1 MAVWFTA
8 TKVAGFG
15 FPARQVTSIHIDR
28 QGRTIDMAFLKNATI
43 IAALAGAGVVGM
55 AGVASAADNGWAGG
69 AEHHKVGDSTG
80 DNSVRQGGIIPINT
94 LNNVNV
100 SPNLG
105 CLAHYTLPDLNYNN
119 ILLPPGGSVA
129 NLNHLLEHTHL
140 NVLSNGNIDTD
151 VYDYSCTSNQGSS
164 QAGNNSR
171 GSVGAGD
178 SSNVHATGA
187 GAGSQN
193 DGAGAGAG
201 GLLGSSG
208 VFGRGGL
215 DL

>member
-1 MAVWFTA
+1 
-8 TKVAGFG
+8 
-15 FPARQVTSIHIDR
+15 
-28 QGRTIDMAFLKNATI
+28 MAFLKHATV

-55 AGVASAADNGWAGG
+55 AGVASAADNAWSGG
-69 AEHHKVGDSTG
+69 AEHHKAGEQGG
-80 DNSVRQGGIIPINT
+80 DNGVGQGGVIPVNA

-105 CLAHYTLPDLNYNN
+105 CLAHYTVPDLNVNDV
-119 ILLPPGGSVA
+119 ISLVEIPL
-129 NLNHLLEHTHL
+129 NLNHVLQHTHL

-164 QAGNNSR
+164 QAGNNSH

-178 SSNVHATGA
+178 SSNAHATGA

-193 DGAGAGAG
+193 NGNGAGAG

-208 VFGRGGL
+208 LLGRGGL
-215 DL
+215 NV

>member
-1 MAVWFTA
+1 
-8 TKVAGFG
+8 
-15 FPARQVTSIHIDR
+15 
-28 QGRTIDMAFLKNATI
+28 MAFLKNATV
-43 IAALAGAGVVGM
+43 IAALASAGVVGM
-55 AGVASAADNGWAGG
+55 AGIASAAEDGWNGGM
-69 AEHHKVGDSTG
+69 EHHKSESG
-80 DNSVRQGGIIPINT
+80 DNNVGQGGLIPINA

-105 CLAHYTLPDLNYNN
+105 CLAHYTVPDLNVNDVVSLVEIPLN
-119 ILLPPGGSVA
+119 F
-129 NLNHLLEHTHL
+129 NHLLEHTHL

-164 QAGNNSR
+164 QAGNNSH

-178 SSNVHATGA
+178 SSSSHAVGS

-201 GLLGSSG
+201 GLIGSTGLLGK
-208 VFGRGGL
+208 GGL
-215 DL
+215 NLGG